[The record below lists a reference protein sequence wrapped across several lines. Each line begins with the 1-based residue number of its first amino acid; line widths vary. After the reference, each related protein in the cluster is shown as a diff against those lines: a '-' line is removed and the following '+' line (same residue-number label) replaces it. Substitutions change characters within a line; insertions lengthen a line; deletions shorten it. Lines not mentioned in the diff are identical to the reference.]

1 MMSLASDVLEGTPG
15 ARESSRV
22 GPHTASWGSKMAL
35 SDFWRPSNDRF
46 MITCY
51 I

>member
-1 MMSLASDVLEGTPG
+1 MMSLASDVLERTSG